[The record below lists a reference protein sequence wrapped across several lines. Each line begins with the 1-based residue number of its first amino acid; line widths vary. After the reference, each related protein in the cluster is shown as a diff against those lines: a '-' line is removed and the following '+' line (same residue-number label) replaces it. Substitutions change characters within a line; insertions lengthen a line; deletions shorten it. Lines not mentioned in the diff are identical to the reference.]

1 MERYICIH
9 GHFYQP
15 PRENPW
21 LERIEIQ
28 DSAYPYHDWNE
39 RITAECYGPNTASR
53 VLDEDNQIV
62 RLINNYSLMSFNF
75 GPTLLGWLEKHAQ
88 DVYEAIL
95 DADVESQRRF
105 SGHGS
110 ALAQA
115 YNHII
120 MPLAN
125 HRDKYTQI
133 YWGIRDFEHRFGR
146 RPEGM
151 WLPET
156 AVDLET
162 LDILAEI
169 GIRFTIL
176 SPFQAQRVRSIES
189 RKWQDVSGGKI
200 DSTKPYLVLLP
211 SGKTLALF
219 FYDAAVSRAIAFE
232 GILKNRKSFF
242 NKLLN
247 SVSQN
252 CPGPQLVHSATD
264 GESFGHHQRL
274 GDTALAY
281 ALMRVQAHP
290 QLRLTNYGSYLEKY
304 PPTHTVTIF
313 ENTSWSCA
321 HGVER
326 WRSDCGCNNG
336 KYPNGNQAWRKPL
349 RKAMDWLRDQLE
361 IAYEQGGGS
370 ILKDPWKARND
381 YIHIILNRS
390 DESIAAFL
398 QAHTKQPIRSGK
410 EHKALKLLELQRHA
424 MLMYTSCGWFFDD
437 ISGIETIQNL
447 QFAARAIQLAKE
459 IFDKNLESG
468 FCKRL
473 QLAKS
478 NDPSH
483 GSGRQIYQKLIKP
496 AMFNFERVCAH
507 HAVSI
512 ISEKAF
518 QPLRT
523 GCYSIIREDDRCFS
537 SAKNTFASGKARIT
551 HMRTRES
558 AFYSFGLLYAGQLDV
573 WCQIGKYPEKNNYD
587 LIIKELSE
595 TFSKE
600 GPKGVRPLL
609 PQRLNGTSYTFSAL
623 FRDEQRKFIK
633 MLLEPSAGTIASMLQ
648 NLYRQNDSIL
658 RTVVKTG
665 NRPPKIFQQ
674 VAEWAFNY
682 ALQRIFEQQHLQAD
696 QAKDIIKKTRRLA
709 IQLDETLLE
718 YLLRGRLEQM
728 AEALWK
734 NPSDLLLLQRL
745 EESVRLLAELPF
757 PVDLWK
763 VQKFFHTIL
772 KSDWYR
778 AQLKQVENGNAHA
791 RQWMKHFVQI
801 VKALAIRME
810 PKSSV

>member
-1 MERYICIH
+1 MTRAFPITPAMRPRLTVKAGTKCHLLDLSASALTAWSSFRRPLKQDKDKQDLLDITAQFGFYPKSAGQKMERYICIH

-75 GPTLLGWLEKHAQ
+75 GPTLLGWLEKHAR

-162 LDILAEI
+162 LDILAEL

-252 CPGPQLVHSATD
+252 CPGPQLMHSATD

-361 IAYEQGGGS
+361 MAYEQGGGS

-447 QFAARAIQLAKE
+447 QFGARAIQLAKE

-523 GCYSIIREDDRCFS
+523 GCYSIVREDDRCFT
-537 SAKNTFASGKARIT
+537 SAKNTFAIGKARIT

-558 AFYSFGLLYAGQLDV
+558 AFYSFGVLYAGQLDV

-600 GPKGVRPLL
+600 GPKGVRRLL

-633 MLLEPSAGTIASMLQ
+633 MLL
-648 NLYRQNDSIL
+648 
-658 RTVVKTG
+658 
-665 NRPPKIFQQ
+665 
-674 VAEWAFNY
+674 
-682 ALQRIFEQQHLQAD
+682 
-696 QAKDIIKKTRRLA
+696 A
-709 IQLDETLLE
+709 IQLDEPLLE

-745 EESVRLLAELPF
+745 E
-757 PVDLWK
+757 
-763 VQKFFHTIL
+763 
-772 KSDWYR
+772 
-778 AQLKQVENGNAHA
+778 
-791 RQWMKHFVQI
+791 
-801 VKALAIRME
+801 
-810 PKSSV
+810 